1 MRKFLGF
8 SVGRFAVAAAILVL
22 GSVPGPQSVIAAE
35 TAANAPAPI
44 DRAAIEAIIRDYL
57 LSNPEVL
64 LEAQAALEAKQK
76 EEQRVAQLETIRNA
90 NEHIFSSEH
99 DGIYGNPE
107 AKYTLV
113 EFFDYNCGYCKRAM
127 GDMLAMTEANPDV
140 RFVLKEFPILGP
152 DSMKAHVVSMA
163 FHKLM
168 PEKYG
173 EFHAELLGGAAKADE
188 DSAMQIALSLGADEA
203 ALREA
208 MKDPT
213 INETFSQTYELANQL
228 GISGTPSYVVGEEV
242 IYGALGR
249 QVLEEKVANLGQCGE
264 ATC

>member
-1 MRKFLGF
+1 MKKFFGL
-8 SVGRFAVAAAILVL
+8 AVAGAIALSAMSGFATAQSAADTS
-22 GSVPGPQSVIAAE
+22 GATSAPTSV
-35 TAANAPAPI
+35 
-44 DRAAIEAIIRDYL
+44 DRAEIEGIIRDYL
-57 LSNPEVL
+57 LANPEILIEVQDVL
-64 LEAQAALEAKQK
+64 EKKQK
-76 EEQRVAQLETIRNA
+76 EEQRVSQLDAIRDA
-90 NEHIFSSEH
+90 NDHIFSSEH
-99 DGIYGNPE
+99 DGIYGNPD

-127 GDMLAMTEANPDV
+127 ADMLAMIEGDSDV

-173 EFHAELLGGAAKADE
+173 EFHAKLLGGASKATE
-188 DSAMQIALSLGADEA
+188 ESAMKVALSLGADEA

-208 MKDPT
+208 MKDPA
-213 INETFSQTYELANQL
+213 INEVFGQTYELANKL

-249 QVLEEKVANLGQCGE
+249 EVLEEKIANLGQCGQ